1 MKLFLTLAL
10 GVACIGLS
18 VALVMV
24 KQGGNAQHEADAGAI
39 DGLSNQLTSAQA
51 QVASG
56 NGVILAL
63 SNSLGQSQSAA
74 LGFSNQLAGTQ
85 SAVASGLG
93 QITDLD
99 HQLLAAKSENHALG
113 QSIATLTNQ
122 VASMASQTTALTSKI
137 FLTQSELAH
146 VNQDYALLE
155 NRLRRDVAERL
166 VVERKFNNPLE
177 LQGRLQFLKTN
188 PVVVVSEESIYAGL
202 DVEVKSNAFHVISQK

>member
-1 MKLFLTLAL
+1 
-10 GVACIGLS
+10 
-18 VALVMV
+18 
-24 KQGGNAQHEADAGAI
+24 
-39 DGLSNQLTSAQA
+39 
-51 QVASG
+51 
-56 NGVILAL
+56 VILAL